1 MGKYYFKSR
10 APFLQCPKCKTRAFG
25 VLNVGGVHYVRRCN
39 ACDFSQ
45 TFNLPKPSKKL
56 VYIDQYA
63 ISFDVKEKIG
73 RAHKKWPAVK
83 RALEHALHMEAIAC
97 PYSEFHEGESSLEKN
112 LAKELKHTY
121 KRFAQGEMFLPTVC
135 IEMTQIARALKQFV
149 GKPEETISAQW
160 QDVLQ
165 RDPHVWTSDIYFT
178 FNTETAREVETTA
191 RKVKTQISARM
202 DDLNANFKASKKS
215 FKEQYLLEA
224 QQVGVNMM
232 KIYTNDIAKLMSCK
246 TPMEMIAAK
255 MEGSPFADQ
264 AAYILKF
271 FSDRGADEAEKW
283 KNIVEF
289 LKSQDF
295 FGVDYVRINS
305 ALWAG
310 LARRVGLGEAE
321 VTASDYNDV
330 PIISHYAPYCDA
342 MLIDDGMRS
351 LLTTNPVKDCL
362 KLKTKFFSP
371 NCFDEFVLYLNGVV
385 SELSQDC
392 KTAVLE
398 IHGEFPKPS
407 SWNLVGKLYRFL
419 RERYSA
425 ILLTKRVDG
434 RGK

>member
-10 APFLQCPKCKTRAFG
+10 APFLQCPKCKSRVFG
-25 VLNVGGVHYVRRCN
+25 VLNVGGIHFVRRCN
-39 ACDFSQ
+39 NCDFSQ
-45 TFNLPKPSKKL
+45 TFQLPKPNKKL

-112 LAKELKHTY
+112 LAKELKDTY
-121 KRFAQGEMFLPTVC
+121 KRFAQGEMFQPTVC
-135 IEMTQIARALKQFV
+135 IEMAQISRALKQYAGEPV
-149 GKPEETISAQW
+149 ESELEW
-160 QDVLQ
+160 RDVLQ

-178 FNTETAREVETTA
+178 FNTETAREVESTA
-191 RKVKTQISARM
+191 RKVKTQISARL
-202 DDLNANFKASKKS
+202 DDLNKNFKASKKP

-224 QQVGVNMM
+224 QQVGVNML
-232 KIYTNDIAKLMSCK
+232 KIYTNDIAKLMVCK
-246 TPMEMIAAK
+246 TPGEIFAAK
-255 MEGSPFADQ
+255 MDGSPFADQ

-271 FSDRGADEAEKW
+271 FSDRGADDAEKW
-283 KNIVEF
+283 KNIVSF
-289 LKSQDF
+289 LKSEAF
-295 FGVDYVRINS
+295 FKADYVRINS

-371 NCFDEFVLYLNGVV
+371 NCFDEFVSCLEGVV
-385 SELSQDC
+385 AELPQDH
-392 KTAVLE
+392 KKAVLE
-398 IHGEFPKPS
+398 IHGEAPKPAN
-407 SWNLVGKLYRFL
+407 WNLLKKTYRFL
-419 RERYSA
+419 CEWYSA